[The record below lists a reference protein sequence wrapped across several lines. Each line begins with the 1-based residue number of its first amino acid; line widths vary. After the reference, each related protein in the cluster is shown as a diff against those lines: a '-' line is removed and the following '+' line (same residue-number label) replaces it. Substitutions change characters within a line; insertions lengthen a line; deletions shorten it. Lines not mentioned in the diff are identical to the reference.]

1 MSLRLKSPRGSIFFT
16 TILLGIPIMLILA
29 GICVDVATLY
39 MTRSELHRTTD
50 ATALAAARDRGFNS
64 TDLQNAVLS
73 SQTIANVNPT
83 HLGGTIGTLTESLA
97 ACDITSSPGCARITW
112 GTWDPTATP
121 IWSPKLSSASDNDT
135 INAAQCS
142 ATQSINTQ
150 FLRFIGI
157 NSLNATAQSIATAN
171 PPADTPTCPLP
182 FAPPACDFTDVN
194 GVFTSI
200 KCGTTVT
207 FTTSS
212 KKDPGAPPGTNTSAW
227 VNIMDPT
234 VNPTP
239 PSVGSGPNGA
249 LTAFANGT
257 CNTTFNDPCTING
270 VTYPHCIYA
279 NNGNLGSSGNVDFT
293 DWLASLWGNSNFV
306 DTVTIQD
313 KLRNV
318 VYNGKGLKA
327 AVPIIGGTSCP
338 AGSITQM
345 LPIVS
350 YAWFV
355 VTQATDN
362 QGTCAVTNSA
372 DPISWPHCST
382 KDLKNTVFGYY
393 DCSGMWGNPTI
404 TPAPRVTLAVKLR
417 LVQ

>member
-1 MSLRLKSPRGSIFFT
+1 MSLRLKNPRGSIFMT
-16 TILLGIPIMLILA
+16 TILLAIPLMLILA
-29 GICVDVATLY
+29 GVCVDLAMLY

-50 ATALAAARDRGFNS
+50 ATALAAARDRGFTS
-64 TDLQNAVLS
+64 TDLQNAIPS
-73 SQTIANVNPT
+73 AQIIATANPT
-83 HLGGTIGTLTESLA
+83 HLGGTIGALSESLT
-97 ACDITSSPGCARITW
+97 ACDITSSPGCAKITW

-121 IWSPKLSSASDNDT
+121 IWTPILHNAANSDA

-142 ATQSINTQ
+142 ATQSISTQ

-182 FAPPACDFTDVN
+182 FAPAACDFTDVN
-194 GVFTSI
+194 GVFTSD

-212 KKDPGAPPGTNTSAW
+212 GKGPGSPPGSNTSAW
-227 VNIMDPT
+227 VNT
-234 VNPTP
+234 LASSTNPTP
-239 PSVGSGPNGA
+239 PQLNQI
-249 LTAFANGT
+249 LTDYANGS
-257 CNTTFNDPCTING
+257 CDMSTTPCQNDPSKS
-270 VTYPHCIYA
+270 CIYA
-279 NNGNLGSSGNVDFT
+279 NNGNLGSSQNVDFT
-293 DWLASLWGNSNFV
+293 GWLASLWGNSNFV

-327 AVPIIGGTSCP
+327 AVPILNAPLCP
-338 AGSITQM
+338 PQAIKGMYQ
-345 LPIVS
+345 IVG
-350 YAWFV
+350 YAWYV

-362 QGTCAVTNSA
+362 QGKCAVTNSA
-372 DPISWPHCST
+372 DTISWPHCST
-382 KDLKNTVFGYY
+382 QDLKNTVFGYY
-393 DCSGMWGNPTI
+393 DCSGMLGNPNV